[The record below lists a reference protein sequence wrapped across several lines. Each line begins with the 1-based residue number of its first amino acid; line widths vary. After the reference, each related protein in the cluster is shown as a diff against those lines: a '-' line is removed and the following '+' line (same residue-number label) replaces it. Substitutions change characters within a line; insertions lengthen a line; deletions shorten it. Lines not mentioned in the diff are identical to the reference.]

1 MPKRS
6 FKTALAICLF
16 EKPPFFK
23 KPFFLLY
30 GVSAYTFFARTTIV
44 DTKWT
49 LELTKSTLKK
59 L

>member
-6 FKTALAICLF
+6 FKTALAIWLI

-44 DTKWT
+44 DTK
-49 LELTKSTLKK
+49 
-59 L
+59 